1 MTTNKPDLVDQ
12 VMNELKQNNGNIE
25 SLNSDNNVVIDNIS
39 LNSSAN
45 VNDKQSNV
53 TTNKIDDSTNIGNV
67 ERNIIEKTNIENII
81 TDPQTPPIVLNPLQ
95 KPKKNIFNQI
105 KNPIIVSMLYFIINK
120 DIITNFIDN
129 IIEPPSTINIIIKSI
144 IIGTLFYI
152 TQLFT
157 PDF

>member
-1 MTTNKPDLVDQ
+1 MSNKPDLVDQ
-12 VMNELKQNNGNIE
+12 VMSELKQNNGNIE
-25 SLNSDNNVVIDNIS
+25 SLNNDNVVIGNES
-39 LNSSAN
+39 LEAN
-45 VNDKQSNV
+45 VDVNNQQSNV
-53 TTNKIDDSTNIGNV
+53 ATNIMEDSTNIDNI
-67 ERNIIEKTNIENII
+67 ERNIIDNSNAENII
-81 TDPQTPPIVLNPLQ
+81 TEPPTPSIVLNPIK

>member
-1 MTTNKPDLVDQ
+1 MSNKPDLVDQ

-25 SLNSDNNVVIDNIS
+25 SLNNDNVVIGNES
-39 LNSSAN
+39 LEAN
-45 VNDKQSNV
+45 VDVNNQQSNV
-53 TTNKIDDSTNIGNV
+53 ATNIMEDSTNIDNI
-67 ERNIIEKTNIENII
+67 ERNIIDNSNAENII
-81 TDPQTPPIVLNPLQ
+81 TEPPTSQVILNPIK

-144 IIGTLFYI
+144 LIGTLFYI